1 MIGEL
6 TTFIMFLPDQLDLG
20 DVQLVKEFVQIFQKK
35 GSILFFQIN
44 YTYPPPLPPSS
55 PPSRAN
61 HRPPPA

>member
-20 DVQLVKEFVQIFQKK
+20 DVQLVKEFVQIFHKK

-44 YTYPPPLPPSS
+44 YT
-55 PPSRAN
+55 
-61 HRPPPA
+61 